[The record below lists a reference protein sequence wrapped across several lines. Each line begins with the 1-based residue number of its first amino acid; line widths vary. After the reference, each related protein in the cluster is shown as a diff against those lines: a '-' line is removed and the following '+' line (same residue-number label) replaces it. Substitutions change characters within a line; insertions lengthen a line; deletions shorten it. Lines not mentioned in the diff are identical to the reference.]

1 VGIGSALRAIAG
13 AVAIGSALLLTP
25 PVTGASAP
33 ASVAATPG
41 ECSPERGGATFCL
54 YRSLLPSVGVVASCE
69 GRHCRVGTYYG
80 NPSSDVVWFAPPAGM
95 ETLPEPRVFWLTST
109 LAQVRFDCGEGCSWS
124 YFFDAI
130 RRRLSEPR
138 RSVLAVDPRRL
149 LVAMT
154 EDRSLVVRQVFS
166 GREVARI
173 EREWAPVTWLGDAI
187 TALRFDPD
195 GRLSLTWLR
204 GSERS
209 TVTERISVPS
219 VPASPGQRAP

>member
-1 VGIGSALRAIAG
+1 MAA
-13 AVAIGSALLLTP
+13 AVAIASALLLTP
-25 PVTGASAP
+25 AVSVGSAP
-33 ASVAATPG
+33 ASMSATPG
-41 ECSPERGGATFCL
+41 ECSPEREGATFCI
-54 YRSLLPSVGVVASCE
+54 YRSLLPSVGIVGSCRD

-80 NPSSDVVWFAPPAGM
+80 NPTSDVVWLAPPSGM
-95 ETLPEPRVFWLTST
+95 ETLPEPQVFWITST

-166 GREVARI
+166 GREVARV
-173 EREWAPVTWLGDAI
+173 EREWAPVAWLGDAI
-187 TALRFDPD
+187 TAIRFDPD

-204 GSERS
+204 GAERS
-209 TVTERISVPS
+209 PVTERISVPS
-219 VPASPGQRAP
+219 VPASSGQRAPR